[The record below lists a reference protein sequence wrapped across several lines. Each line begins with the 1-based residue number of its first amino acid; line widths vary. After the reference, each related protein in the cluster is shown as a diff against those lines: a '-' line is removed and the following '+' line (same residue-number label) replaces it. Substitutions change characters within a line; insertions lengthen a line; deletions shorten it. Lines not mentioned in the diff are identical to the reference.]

1 MVRMVKIMPKPKS
14 ASANPYYDE
23 LAEQLRNVRLDALPR
38 LLASLREASTA
49 VPPALQKGSRVA
61 AVAVEVI
68 AAEVLALPEKGSKL
82 DLVQRAVVI
91 RALKESGGNI
101 SAAARS
107 LGVDRKVL
115 ERKIAR
121 YKLKRR

>member
-1 MVRMVKIMPKPKS
+1 MPKLKP
-14 ASANPYYDE
+14 APANPYYDE
-23 LAEQLRNVRLDALPR
+23 LADQLRSVRLDALPQ
-38 LLASLREASTA
+38 LLAALREASTP
-49 VPPALQKGSRVA
+49 VPPVLQKGSRVA
-61 AVAVEVI
+61 AVAVDVI
-68 AAEVLALPEKGSKL
+68 AGEVLALPEKGSKL

-101 SAAARS
+101 SAAARAI
-107 LGVDRKVL
+107 GVDRKVL

>member
-1 MVRMVKIMPKPKS
+1 MPKLKPLP
-14 ASANPYYDE
+14 ANPYFDE
-23 LAEQLRNVRLDALPR
+23 LADQLRNVRLEALPR
-38 LLASLREASTA
+38 LLASLREAST
-49 VPPALQKGSRVA
+49 PTPLTPQKGSKVSMA
-61 AVAVEVI
+61 AAEVI

-82 DLVQRAVVI
+82 DLVQRAVVM
-91 RALKESGGNI
+91 RALKESAGNI

-107 LGVDRKVL
+107 IGVDRKVL

>member
-1 MVRMVKIMPKPKS
+1 MPKLKP
-14 ASANPYYDE
+14 APENAYYDE
-23 LAEQLRNVRLDALPR
+23 LADQLRNVRLDALPR
-38 LLASLREASTA
+38 VLASLREASA
-49 VPPALQKGSRVA
+49 AAPPPLQKGSRVA

-68 AAEVLALPEKGSKL
+68 AAEVLALPERGSKL
-82 DLVQRAVVI
+82 DLVQRAVVV

-107 LGVDRKVL
+107 IGVDRKVL

-121 YKLKRR
+121 YKLKKR

>member
-1 MVRMVKIMPKPKS
+1 MPKLKS
-14 ASANPYYDE
+14 TSANPYYDE

-38 LLASLREASTA
+38 LLASLREASTP

-68 AAEVLALPEKGSKL
+68 ADQVLALPEKGSKL
-82 DLVQRAVVI
+82 DLVQRAVVT
-91 RALKESGGNI
+91 RALKESDGNI
-101 SAAARS
+101 SAAARN

-121 YKLKRR
+121 YKLKKR

>member
-1 MVRMVKIMPKPKS
+1 MIMPKLNP
-14 ASANPYYDE
+14 APANPYFDE

-38 LLASLREASTA
+38 LLASLREASIP
-49 VPPALQKGSRVA
+49 VPPVLQKGSRVA
-61 AVAVEVI
+61 AASAEVI
-68 AAEVLALPEKGSKL
+68 AGEVLALPEKGSKL
-82 DLVQRAVVI
+82 DLVQRAVVA

-107 LGVDRKVL
+107 IGVDRKVL

-121 YKLKRR
+121 YKIKRR